1 MRPLAPS
8 ALAAILLAS
17 ATASAQSPPAPNDP
31 ALQAISKQFDEGKR
45 LYREGK
51 RLNDRAL
58 LERAYF
64 DFAGAY
70 AVYHGPG
77 VLLNLVASE
86 RATGRDLDAMRHL
99 RDFVSAY
106 GVPDE
111 HSEHHH
117 TFQLSWN
124 AVNAATGHVEV
135 VEAPA
140 ALHILVDGKEEPGTT
155 PLATPID
162 VPPGHHV
169 LETSGP
175 EKLRVE
181 ADVVAGST
189 VRVNFIP
196 APRPAPTPRLAS
208 PTAPMPDAPSPPAA
222 DQLSPSPA
230 TSFWTGRR
238 LWGASV
244 AGAGAVSLLVSGV
257 FAVKSHDAATS
268 AAGLRAS
275 NTTCGSSPS
284 GGICTALNNAYNTQ
298 NSDATVSQVFLAAG
312 LVAVVTGATLFLWPT
327 SPTPSGARTAIDPF
341 MMPHGGG
348 FQLRGDL

>member
-1 MRPLAPS
+1 MRSFATS
-8 ALAAILLAS
+8 ALTAMLLA
-17 ATASAQSPPAPNDP
+17 TAPAAAQSPPAPNDP
-31 ALQAISKQFDEGKR
+31 ALQAISGQFEEGKR

-64 DFAGAY
+64 DFTGAY

-86 RATGRDLDAMRHL
+86 RSTGRNLDAMRHL
-99 RDFVSAY
+99 RDFVRAY

-162 VPPGHHV
+162 VAPGHHV
-169 LETSGP
+169 FETSGP
-175 EKLRVE
+175 EKLHVE
-181 ADVVAGST
+181 ADIVAGST

-196 APRPAPTPRLAS
+196 APRPAPTPQLAS
-208 PTAPMPDAPSPPAA
+208 PTAPMPDAPSPPVA
-222 DQLSPSPA
+222 DQSQPDA
-230 TSFWTGRR
+230 TMPFWTGRR
-238 LWGASV
+238 AWGASV
-244 AGAGAVSLLVSGV
+244 TGVGAVSLLVSGV
-257 FAVKSHDAATS
+257 LAVKSHDAAAT
-268 AAGLRAS
+268 AAGLRAEGP
-275 NTTCGSSPS
+275 TCGSNP
-284 GGICTALNNAYNTQ
+284 GGGLCASLNSAYSTQ
-298 NSDATVSQVFLAAG
+298 NSDATASQVFLVAG
-312 LVAVVTGATLFLWPT
+312 LVALVTGATLFLWPT
-327 SPTPSGARTAIDPF
+327 SATPSGARTSIEPF
-341 MMPHGGG
+341 TMPHGGG